1 MHNELYYDIFIIP
14 THISN
19 YFPYSGMSTW
29 RFATKVEVTTF
40 ARLCRTS
47 IEPRR
52 RSRFNGSAKTK
63 RIKANKETFTSR
75 NTMTPLVRKKTSF
88 EERRVNDRGLKNA
101 ARMWHGRGQFHHY
114 FMISFCASRFMRIF
128 LAHKERRSCG
138 VSNTWPANIKKN
150 EDFSLI

>member
-1 MHNELYYDIFIIP
+1 MAVRNESGGYYLCQALQNIYRASKKIKIQWLSENEKDKSKQGDIYIKEYYDTI
-14 THISN
+14 
-19 YFPYSGMSTW
+19 G
-29 RFATKVEVTTF
+29 K
-40 ARLCRTS
+40 
-47 IEPRR
+47 
-52 RSRFNGSAKTK
+52 
-63 RIKANKETFTSR
+63 
-75 NTMTPLVRKKTSF
+75 KKTSF